1 MRYLK
6 NYNQKL
12 KKLNL
17 ELDILEEE
25 NDQLIKDNKFLCNA
39 LRASLVFV
47 TFSIG
52 LVITIILSVL

>member
-17 ELDILEEE
+17 ELDVLEQE
-25 NDQLIKDNKFLCNA
+25 NDQLIKDNKFLRNA
-39 LRASLVFV
+39 LRVSLMFA
-47 TFSIG
+47 TISLG
-52 LVITIILSVL
+52 LGIIILSVL

>member
-12 KKLNL
+12 KQLNL

-25 NDQLIKDNKFLCNA
+25 NEQLIKDNKFLRNA
-39 LRASLVFV
+39 LRAVLVFL
-47 TFSIG
+47 TTCIG
-52 LVITIILSVL
+52 LSIIILSFL

>member
-25 NDQLIKDNKFLCNA
+25 NDQLIKDNKFLRNA
-39 LRASLVFV
+39 LRVSLLFA
-47 TFSIG
+47 TITLG
-52 LVITIILSVL
+52 LVITIIFSVL

>member
-12 KKLNL
+12 K
-17 ELDILEEE
+17 ILEEE

-39 LRASLVFV
+39 LRASLVFA
-47 TFSIG
+47 TISLG
-52 LVITIILSVL
+52 LGIIILSVL

>member
-17 ELDILEEE
+17 ELEILEEE
-25 NDQLIKDNKFLCNA
+25 NDQLIKDNKFLRNA
-39 LRASLVFV
+39 LRVALLFATISL
-47 TFSIG
+47 G
-52 LVITIILSVL
+52 LGIIILSVL

>member
-39 LRASLVFV
+39 LRVSLVFA
-47 TFSIG
+47 TISLG
-52 LVITIILSVL
+52 LGIIILSVL

>member
-17 ELDILEEE
+17 ELDVLEQE

-39 LRASLVFV
+39 FRASLVFAII
-47 TFSIG
+47 SLG
-52 LVITIILSVL
+52 LGITIILSVL

>member
-17 ELDILEEE
+17 ELDVLEQE
-25 NDQLIKDNKFLCNA
+25 NDQLIKDNKFLRNA
-39 LRASLVFV
+39 LKVSLMFA
-47 TFSIG
+47 TISLG
-52 LVITIILSVL
+52 LGIIILSVL

>member
-39 LRASLVFV
+39 LRVSLLFA
-47 TFSIG
+47 TISLG
-52 LVITIILSVL
+52 LVIAIILSVL

>member
-6 NYNQKL
+6 NDNQKL

-25 NDQLIKDNKFLCNA
+25 NDQLIKDNKFLRNA
-39 LRASLVFV
+39 LRVSLLFA
-47 TFSIG
+47 TISLSLGI
-52 LVITIILSVL
+52 IILSVL

>member
-25 NDQLIKDNKFLCNA
+25 NDLLIKDNKFLRNA
-39 LRASLVFV
+39 LGVLVFA
-47 TFSIG
+47 TISLSLWI
-52 LVITIILSVL
+52 IIILSVL